1 MVNTSTELPETVA
14 STSCPMHAWHDSFDM
29 ADPSFGDRFEEVSL
43 DLVEHC
49 PVARTVDGEY
59 VVSRYE
65 DVRRVLL
72 ESDLFSSG
80 TGIRGKNYFP
90 TSEETLRPNEMD
102 QPEHAWLRHSWD
114 RFFTRE
120 AIVRH
125 EPAIRSI
132 IDGLI
137 DAFIADGQVDV
148 VSQFADPLSCRAFC
162 QAVANMPV
170 EDMPFLQKAFQAA
183 LTAGSMQERTDNW
196 IATHTY
202 VSRFL
207 EQRRDEP
214 RRDDIVDT
222 ILYFEYPDG
231 RSFSLGERASALMQV
246 TAAGLVTTGAVVS
259 GAILYLA
266 GHPEDRDRLTADRSL
281 LPNAI
286 EEFLRIYVPAPM
298 VGRRL
303 TGDTELG
310 GVKLVKGDFVWY
322 NLGGANH
329 DPAVIDHPEVVDL
342 YRQNHKHLTFAT
354 GRHRCLGPE
363 FARMNIRVALEQFL
377 DRVRGFEVAAD
388 FEPHFEAGM
397 TRRVTSLPITFDT
410 SASR

>member
-1 MVNTSTELPETVA
+1 MVAESAVETGV
-14 STSCPMHAWHDSFDM
+14 CPHAKWHDQFDL
-29 ADPSFGDRFEEVSL
+29 ADPTFGDGFDEISE

-59 VVSRYE
+59 VVNRYA
-65 DVRRVLL
+65 DVTRVML
-72 ESDLFSSG
+72 ESDLFASG
-80 TGIRGKNYFP
+80 TGIRGKKYFP
-90 TSEETLRPNEMD
+90 KSEEMLRPNEMD

-114 RFFTRE
+114 RFFTKE

-125 EPAIRSI
+125 EPAIREI

-137 DAFIADGQVDV
+137 DGFVADGEVEL
-148 VSQFADPLSCRAFC
+148 VSQFADPLSCRSFC

-170 EDMPFLQKAFQAA
+170 QDMPFLQKAFQAA

-196 IATHTY
+196 LATHAY

-207 EQRRDEP
+207 EQRKDEP
-214 RRDDIVDT
+214 RRDDIVDS

-231 RSFSLGERASALMQV
+231 RAFSMGERASALMQV

-259 GAILYLA
+259 GAVHHLA
-266 GHPEDRDRLTADRSL
+266 SHPEDRDRLAADHSL

-303 TGDTELG
+303 TGETEIA
-310 GVKLVKGDFVWY
+310 GVQLVEGDFVWY
-322 NLGGANH
+322 NIGGANR
-329 DPAVIDHPEVVDL
+329 DPAVIDRPEVVDL
-342 YRQNHKHLTFAT
+342 YRESNKHLSFAT
-354 GRHRCLGPE
+354 GRHRCLGPN

-377 DRVRGFEVAAD
+377 DRVPDFALKPG

-397 TRRVTSLPITFDT
+397 TRRITALPLTFDV
-410 SASR
+410 RGGQ